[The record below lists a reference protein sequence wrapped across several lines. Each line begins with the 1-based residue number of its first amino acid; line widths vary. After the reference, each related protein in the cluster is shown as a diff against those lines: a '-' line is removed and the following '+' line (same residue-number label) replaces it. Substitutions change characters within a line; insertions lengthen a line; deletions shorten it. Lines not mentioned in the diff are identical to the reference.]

1 MMLLALPISNLLS
14 ILSLLSSLDLL
25 LVFQVHQ
32 ELNYEVG
39 LSTEKSTI
47 KILIKTYLLTEI
59 VNYPF
64 RGFLY
69 KAMVDKHLKFPF

>member
-1 MMLLALPISNLLS
+1 MFLALPISNLLS
-14 ILSLLSSLDLL
+14 ILSLLFSLGLL
-25 LVFQVHQ
+25 LVFQVLQ

-69 KAMVDKHLKFPF
+69 KATADKHLKLPF